1 MPLRLERLIYQ
12 MRIGDMTWEFIL
24 GHMNYWLFIILMLIG
39 LYIVIAK
46 GNLLKKIVGL
56 NIFQVSVFMMYISIG
71 KVIGGTA
78 PILPYDNTGHVQYGL
93 GVIYSNPLPH
103 VLILTAIVVGVA
115 TTSLG
120 LALIVRIREE
130 YGTIEEDE
138 ILDAETLIAEKENED
153 SEAWLA

>member
-1 MPLRLERLIYQ
+1 
-12 MRIGDMTWEFIL
+12 MTWEFIL
-24 GHMNYWLFIILMLIG
+24 GHINYWLFIVLMLIG

-78 PILPYDNTGHVQYGL
+78 PILPYDNTGHVKYGL
-93 GVIYSNPLPH
+93 DVIYSNPLPH

-130 YGTIEEDE
+130 
-138 ILDAETLIAEKENED
+138 
-153 SEAWLA
+153 